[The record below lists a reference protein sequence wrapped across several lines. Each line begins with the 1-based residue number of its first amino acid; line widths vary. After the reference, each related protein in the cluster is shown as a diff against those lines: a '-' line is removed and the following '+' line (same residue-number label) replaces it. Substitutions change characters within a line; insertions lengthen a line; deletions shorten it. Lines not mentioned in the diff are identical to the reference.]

1 MMTDINAP
9 PLNGIGGSILFWQ
22 NYISAAYVVVNQG
35 GTSSGKTYAIEQVL
49 YCLACQT
56 AKLVIT
62 VVAQD
67 NPNLKAG
74 ALRDALTIYSDSP
87 TLQNMVKTYNKT
99 DRIFEFN
106 NGSEQWDKLAQSWEA
121 QALKPGAFMDYE
133 GIVDLSDFMVQRY
146 LTKIQIANER
156 LYWLGKSATKEA
168 AFTADFSGLLPS
180 IAAASGVYKVDLG
193 KPATS
198 MAATAID
205 ANGIVTVAD
214 TATLRDGDVVT
225 ITGVTGSSKDTTN
238 GGPGIIV
245 QGQSYFIKIASA
257 TTFKLVRNFNEINTR
272 KPATFS
278 GTATAATVSYINAS
292 NVLGVLAGIYAQ
304 LDPADRS
311 QADFNLQIPL
321 HIGYA
326 YAQAQADKAV
336 NVLNAFTDPKKMDYL
351 GLPLQLMNHWQA
363 NTILGARSSN
373 LFLGVDLLGD
383 ASELS
388 TVYMKPYTNDNVV
401 RMKARMKAAVNYK
414 FANELFYLNA

>member
-1 MMTDINAP
+1 MAQFTFTN
-9 PLNGIGGSILFWQ
+9 N
-22 NYISAAYVVVNQG
+22 
-35 GTSSGKTYAIEQVL
+35 TYAGEA
-49 YCLACQT
+49 LAGFMAST
-56 AKLVIT
+56 LLEADSVKRGLLTVINDVKSRKVILDVDDD
-62 VVAQD
+62 VV
-67 NPNLKAG
+67 
-74 ALRDALTIYSDSP
+74 
-87 TLQNMVKTYNKT
+87 LQNPSG
-99 DRIFEFN
+99 IFADQGTTAQQTESYLDPVVYEFMKQ
-106 NGSEQWDKLAQSWEA
+106 EQWDKLAQSWEV
-121 QALKPGAFMDYE
+121 QALKPSAFMDYE

-168 AFTADFSGLLPS
+168 AFTAAFPGLLPT
-180 IAAASGVYKVDLG
+180 IAAASGVYKVDLS
-193 KPATS
+193 KSATS
-198 MAATAID
+198 MAATVID
-205 ANGIVTVAD
+205 AEGIVTVAD
-214 TATLRDGDVVT
+214 TTKLSDGDVVT
-225 ITGVTGSSKDTTN
+225 ITAVTGTSKDTTN
-238 GGPGIIV
+238 GTTGAPNV
-245 QGQSYFIKIASA
+245 QGQSYFIKVASA
-257 TTFKLVRNFNEINTR
+257 TTFKLVRNYNEVNTR

-292 NVLGVLAGIYAQ
+292 NVLGVLTSIYAQ

-311 QADFNLQIPL
+311 QPDFNLQIPL
-321 HIGYA
+321 HVGYA

-336 NVLNAFTDPKKMDYL
+336 NVLNAFTDTKKMDYL

-414 FANELFYLNA
+414 FANELFYLSA

>member
-1 MMTDINAP
+1 MPQFTFTNNTYAGEALAGFMASTLLEADSVKRGLLTVINDVKSRKVILDVDDDVVLQDP
-9 PLNGIGGSILFWQ
+9 SGIFADQ
-22 NYISAAYVVVNQG
+22 
-35 GTSSGKTYAIEQVL
+35 GTSTTQNESYL
-49 YCLACQT
+49 DP
-56 AKLVIT
+56 VI
-62 VVAQD
+62 
-67 NPNLKAG
+67 
-74 ALRDALTIYSDSP
+74 Y
-87 TLQNMVKTYNKT
+87 
-99 DRIFEFN
+99 EFMKQ
-106 NGSEQWDKLAQSWEA
+106 EQWDKLVQSWES
-121 QALKPGAFMDYE
+121 QSLKPGAFMDYE
-133 GIVDLSDFMVQRY
+133 GVVDLSDFMVQRY

-156 LYWLGKSATKEA
+156 LYWLGKASTKEA
-168 AFTADFSGLLPS
+168 AFTAPFAGLLPTIS
-180 IAAASGVYKVDLG
+180 AASGVYKVGLG

-205 ANGIVTVAD
+205 ASGIVTVSD
-214 TATLRDGDVVT
+214 TSTLSDGDVVT
-225 ITGVTGSSKDTTN
+225 ISAATGTSKDTTN
-238 GGPGIIV
+238 GAPGISL
-245 QGQSYFIKIASA
+245 QGQSYFIQVASA

-292 NVLGVLAGIYAQ
+292 NVLGVLSSVYSQ

-311 QADFNLQIPL
+311 QEDFNLQIPL

-326 YAQAQADKAV
+326 YAQAQANKAT
-336 NVLNAFTDPKKMDYL
+336 NVLNAFSDPKKMDYL
-351 GLPLQLMNHWQA
+351 GVPLQLMNHWQA

-414 FANELFYLNA
+414 FANEIFYLSA

>member
-1 MMTDINAP
+1 MAQFTFTN
-9 PLNGIGGSILFWQ
+9 N
-22 NYISAAYVVVNQG
+22 
-35 GTSSGKTYAIEQVL
+35 TYAGEA
-49 YCLACQT
+49 LAGFMAST
-56 AKLVIT
+56 LLEADSVKRGLLTVINDVKSRKVILDVDDD
-62 VVAQD
+62 VV
-67 NPNLKAG
+67 
-74 ALRDALTIYSDSP
+74 
-87 TLQNMVKTYNKT
+87 LQNPSGLFT
-99 DRIFEFN
+99 DQGTTAQQTESYLDPVVYEFMKQ
-106 NGSEQWDKLAQSWEA
+106 EQWDKLAQSWEA

-168 AFTADFSGLLPS
+168 AFTADFTGLLPS

-205 ANGIVTVAD
+205 ANGVVTVAD
-214 TATLRDGDVVT
+214 TTTLRDGDVVT

-238 GGPGIIV
+238 GAPGIIV

-272 KPATFS
+272 KPATFT
-278 GTATAATVSYINAS
+278 GTATTATVSYINAS

-414 FANELFYLNA
+414 FANELFYLSA

>member
-1 MMTDINAP
+1 MAQFTFTN
-9 PLNGIGGSILFWQ
+9 N
-22 NYISAAYVVVNQG
+22 
-35 GTSSGKTYAIEQVL
+35 TYAGEA
-49 YCLACQT
+49 LAGFMAST
-56 AKLVIT
+56 LLEADSVKRGLLTVINDVKSRKVILDVDDD
-62 VVAQD
+62 VV
-67 NPNLKAG
+67 
-74 ALRDALTIYSDSP
+74 
-87 TLQNMVKTYNKT
+87 LQNPSGLFT
-99 DRIFEFN
+99 DQGTTAQQTESYLDPVVYEFMKQ
-106 NGSEQWDKLAQSWEA
+106 EQWDKLAQSWEA

-168 AFTADFSGLLPS
+168 AFTADFAGLLPT

-193 KPATS
+193 KSATS

-205 ANGIVTVAD
+205 ASGIVTVTS
-214 TATLRDGDVVT
+214 TASLRDGDVVT

-238 GGPGIIV
+238 GATGINV
-245 QGQSYFIKIASA
+245 QGQSYFIKVAGA
-257 TTFKLVRNFNEINTR
+257 TTFKLVRNFNEVNTR
-272 KPATFS
+272 KPATFT
-278 GTATAATVSYINAS
+278 GTSTAATVSYINAS

-311 QADFNLQIPL
+311 QSDFNLQIPL
-321 HIGYA
+321 HVGYA

-414 FANELFYLNA
+414 FANELFYLSA